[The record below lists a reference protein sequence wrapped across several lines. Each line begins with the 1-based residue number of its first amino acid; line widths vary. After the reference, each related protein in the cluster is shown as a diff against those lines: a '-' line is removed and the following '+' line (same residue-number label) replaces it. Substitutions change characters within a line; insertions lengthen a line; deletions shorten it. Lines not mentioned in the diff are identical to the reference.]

1 MEQNKTDRLNWI
13 LAGFTTLVAL
23 IIYWKTMA
31 VSVSLWDCGEFTAC
45 ARIFGIA
52 HPPGTPL
59 FVIFGRIF
67 SFLPLG
73 SDMAHR
79 ITFVSVISSA
89 FSIGFSYLIVSKII
103 SWWLKHRETV
113 LDRAPMYIG
122 GIIGSLIMAFSRT
135 WWTNAVEAEVYGLTL
150 LASVIVVYL
159 ALVWFERREN
169 PKSDK
174 LIFLMAF
181 VIVLGVAAH
190 LAAYLV
196 MPAVFLFIFISSRRL
211 LKEPRVWLT
220 FMMAMFLAIDPRVFM
235 YGGLI
240 WLGITLLGTV
250 FSRSYFWKWSF
261 AFTLMMGLAF
271 SVQFTMM
278 VRADEK
284 PRINMNNPH
293 NFERMENFLSRE
305 QYGQG
310 NMITR
315 MFKRRGTL
323 AHQFG
328 DYPRMG
334 MLGFWKQQ
342 YSPDYVP
349 FALWLFVGLWGMY
362 YAMKQHWKIGLMLF
376 LLILIGT
383 VGITLYMNFAD
394 GTQTAWDQNAKLE
407 VRDRD
412 YFWTHGFAMFGWA
425 IGIGVASVLHALME
439 YFRKKEHTKKFILPV
454 TAAFCLTL
462 LLPVLTIAQ
471 NYYYNNRSGE
481 WLAYDFSRD
490 ILSTCKPN
498 AVLFTGGDNDTYPLW
513 AQQEAYG
520 YRQDVKIINLALANV
535 DWYVLHCKNVFGAP
549 MDVTDEQ
556 IEVKEF
562 DVGGRIERRP
572 AQRWIDEF
580 AGVSTYFGSRPA
592 QRRNGDTYLIEM
604 AQLVIE
610 SVVRQGLE
618 VKGDTM
624 ILHTPIYF
632 TNRTDPVRDCR
643 YTNFVRTME
652 RVGSLMKFR
661 DTLIVGETPVNPP
674 YIPYNQNVAAT
685 YDLYNNE
692 FIYRGMG
699 KPEYARGEFATMMA
713 YRYYS
718 AEYADLIDTFLVWGD
733 KEKAITTIRTALN
746 KSPEFFKVPQWRNTL
761 DSLNGEPTDK
771 LFEYQKEYVEYMR
784 TLLSY
789 HPDNFYYLRFISEV
803 LFKMG
808 IDEQTGYNYIDEGI
822 SFIRKGDR
830 LGPPSTLL
838 IEGLIKADVALR
850 DAQALQNTLLDYMS
864 RSQDPNQPIFLVI
877 ADYVDDNEVDN
888 LKFLLTSY
896 FRVTGMNTNVFVDLM
911 KYSLSRSKLDFVAAV
926 QEVYFGLYP
935 DDRQALEFIRQ
946 LIGSIEPQQDS

>member
-1 MEQNKTDRLNWI
+1 MPV
-13 LAGFTTLVAL
+13 F
-23 IIYWKTMA
+23 
-31 VSVSLWDCGEFTAC
+31 SVLP
-45 ARIFGIA
+45 I
-52 HPPGTPL
+52 PPVRPCL
-59 FVIFGRIF
+59 SF
-67 SFLPLG
+67 SGGYSRSCRWG
-73 SDMAHR
+73 SDIAHR
-79 ITFVSVISSA
+79 ITYVSVLSSA
-89 FSIGFSYLIVSKII
+89 ASIGFSYLIVAKII
-103 SWWLKHRETV
+103 SWWLTNKATILE
-113 LDRAPMYIG
+113 RAPMYIG
-122 GIIGSLIMAFSRT
+122 GIVGSLMMAFSRT

-150 LASVIVVYL
+150 LTSVIVVYL
-159 ALVWFERREN
+159 ALIWFERRDD
-169 PKSDK
+169 PRSDK
-174 LIFLMAF
+174 LIFLMNF
-181 VIVLGVAAH
+181 VIILGVAAH

-196 MPAVFLFIFISSRRL
+196 MPAVYFFIFISSKRL

-220 FMMAMFLAIDPRVFM
+220 FIVSMLLAIDPRLFM
-235 YGGLI
+235 YGGMI
-240 WLGITLLGTV
+240 WLGITALGAL

-261 AFTLMMGLAF
+261 TFTALMALAF
-271 SVQFTMM
+271 SVQFTVM
-278 VRADEK
+278 VRADHK

-293 NFERMENFLSRE
+293 NFERMENYLSRE

-315 MFKRRGTL
+315 MFKRRGL
-323 AHQFG
+323 LKNQFG

-342 YSPDYVP
+342 YSPNYVP

-362 YAMKQHWKIGLMLF
+362 YSMKQHWKIGLMLF
-376 LLILIGT
+376 LLILAGT
-383 VGITLYMNFAD
+383 IGITLYMNFAD
-394 GTQTAWDQNAKLE
+394 GTQLAWDSTAKLE

-425 IGIGVASVLHALME
+425 IGIGIAAIMHAVMDYL
-439 YFRKKEHTKKFILPV
+439 RNKENTRKFILPV
-454 TAAFCLTL
+454 TVVFGLTIF
-462 LLPVLTIAQ
+462 LPTLTIAQ

-481 WLAYDFSRD
+481 WLAYDFSHD

-549 MDVTDEQ
+549 MAVTDDQ
-556 IEVKEF
+556 ILVKEF
-562 DVGGRIERRP
+562 DVGGRTERRP
-572 AQRWIDEF
+572 AKRWIDDF
-580 AGVSTYFGSRPA
+580 AKVSTYFGSRPS
-592 QRRNGDTYLIEM
+592 QNRDGSYQMIEM

-610 SVVRQGLE
+610 SVIKQGLE
-618 VKGDTM
+618 EKGDSM

-632 TNRTDPVRDCR
+632 TNRTDPVRACR

-661 DTLIVGETPVNPP
+661 DTLVIGETPVNPP
-674 YIPYNQNVAAT
+674 YVPYNQNVDAT
-685 YDLYNNE
+685 YDLYNNQ

-699 KPEYARGEFATMMA
+699 KPQYARGEFACMMA

-733 KEKAITTIRTALN
+733 GEKAKTTIQTALD
-746 KSPEFFKVPQWRNTL
+746 KSPEFFQVPKWRLLL

-771 LFEYQKEYVEYMR
+771 LFEYQQEYVDYMQ
-784 TLLSY
+784 TLLHY
-789 HPDNFYYLRFISEV
+789 HPDNFYYQRFISEV

-808 IDEQTGYNYIDEGI
+808 IDAETGQNYVEEGI
-822 SFIRKGDR
+822 DYVRSGDK

-838 IEGLIKADVALR
+838 IEGMIKANVALR
-850 DAQALQNTLLDYMS
+850 DEQELQATLLDYMS
-864 RSQDPNQPIFLVI
+864 RSQDPNQPVFLVI
-877 ADYVDDNEVDN
+877 ADYLDDNEVDN

-896 FRVTGMNTNVFVDLM
+896 FKITGMNTNVFADLM
-911 KYSLSRSKLDFVAAV
+911 KYALSRSKLEFVAAI

-935 DDRQALEFIRQ
+935 DDRQAIEFLRQ
-946 LIGSIEPQQDS
+946 LIGSIEPQE